1 MADPFIIANVASREP
16 GVSVTVFES
25 GDVGLSLPNL
35 KSLIFGYMQTG
46 GTGTPNQVVRGLS
59 QDQIDL
65 LFKPTSM
72 LSQAY
77 AAARAAAPLGD
88 VFLMPLLEPSGGTA
102 QVIKAEIATAPLNG
116 VLGTNTTANT
126 ADTVYVRQRGRGVAV
141 SFKAGD
147 SFAAIA
153 TAIETAW
160 NLLEAPPSTI
170 SRSSAELSFTS
181 PHKGAYDNGG
191 LEISF
196 ASKGASGVA
205 AFCGTVTFSG
215 TAGVASAGSYTL
227 TMGAKSVQATIAD
240 GATAAQSATA
250 LTNKFLT
257 GSYPVVAA
265 QASSPDGVVKL
276 FYTPGRTIRPADFSG
291 QLSGVTTQTATLA
304 KGTAG
309 AGVPTLTDALANLG
323 ASDTAYRAWS
333 CFWLSTSEVSSVAS
347 HIEAETASDQGAK
360 GQVAIFASTAS
371 LTVLLAADLNE
382 STTPKLSAT
391 SRFVPLWA
399 QSAGCAGWEL
409 AARLAAAVG
418 AEEDAGR
425 NWNGFA
431 FTSAD
436 AAPLAGIHPAD
447 MPSRDDR
454 NTAIGAGYPPVLVSE
469 RSGNPTLVWGGT
481 ARKIR
486 SAVDKKRAKLSDII
500 TQDYLRSDLAVTL
513 AAAFEQKKLKV
524 GTPRSSRTV
533 VVDDA
538 KTVTYRWLVR
548 LDAVDLVDDPER
560 VRDAIQVQPNA
571 GDPTRLDLN
580 VPWELLADLDIISA
594 VGVVK

>member
-1 MADPFIIANVASREP
+1 MSSFVIAAVASREP
-16 GVSVTVFES
+16 GVSVTVYES

-35 KSLIFGYMQTG
+35 KSLIFGYMSTG

-59 QDQIDL
+59 QDQVDL

-72 LSQAY
+72 ISQAY

-102 QVIKAEIATAPLNG
+102 QIIKAEITAAPLNG
-116 VLGTNTTANT
+116 VLGTNSTANA

-153 TAIETAW
+153 TAIQTAW
-160 NLLEAPPSTI
+160 GLLEAPPSAI

-215 TAGVASAGSYTL
+215 TAGVADAGSYTL
-227 TMGAKSVQATIAD
+227 TMGAKSIQATIAD
-240 GATAAQSATA
+240 TSTAAQSATA
-250 LTNKFLT
+250 LVNKFLT
-257 GSYPVVAA
+257 GSYPVIAA
-265 QASSPDGVVKL
+265 QPSSPSGVVTL
-276 FYTPGRTIRPADFSG
+276 FYTDGRAIRPTEFSG
-291 QLSGVTTQTATLA
+291 TLTGVTTQTAALA

-309 AGVPTLTDALANLG
+309 AGVPTLTDALANLA

-333 CFWLSTSEVSSVAS
+333 CFWLSTSEVSATAVS
-347 HIEAETASDQGAK
+347 IEAETASDQGAK
-360 GQVAIFASTAS
+360 GQVAIFCSTAS
-371 LTVLLAADLNE
+371 LAAVIAADLNE
-382 STTPKLSAT
+382 ATAPKLSAT
-391 SRFVPLWA
+391 SRYVPLWA
-399 QSAGCAGWEL
+399 QSAACAGWEL

-431 FTSAD
+431 FVGSD
-436 AAPLAGIHPAD
+436 AAPLAGIHAAD
-447 MPSRDDR
+447 QPSRDDR
-454 NTAIGAGYPPVLVSE
+454 NTAIGAGYPPVNMSD
-469 RSGNPTLVWGGT
+469 RTGNLTLIWGGT

-486 SAVDKKRAKLSDII
+486 SAADKKRAKLSDII
-500 TQDYLRSDLAVTL
+500 TQDYLRADLAVTL
-513 AAAFEQKKLKV
+513 EAAFQAKKLKI
-524 GTPRSSRTV
+524 GTPRSERTV
-533 VVDDA
+533 TKDDV

-560 VRDAIQVQPNA
+560 VRDAIQVEPNVA
-571 GDPTRLDLN
+571 DPTRLDLN

-594 VGVVK
+594 VGIVK

>member
-1 MADPFIIANVASREP
+1 MSSFVIAAVASREP
-16 GVSVTVFES
+16 GVSVTVYES

-35 KSLIFGYMQTG
+35 KSLIFGYMSTG

-59 QDQIDL
+59 QDQVDL

-72 LSQAY
+72 ISQAY

-102 QVIKAEIATAPLNG
+102 QIIKAEITAAPLNG
-116 VLGTNTTANT
+116 VLGTNSTANA

-153 TAIETAW
+153 TAIQTAW
-160 NLLEAPPSTI
+160 GLLEAPPSAI

-215 TAGVASAGSYTL
+215 TAGVADAGSYTL
-227 TMGAKSVQATIAD
+227 TMGAKSIQATIAD
-240 GATAAQSATA
+240 TSTAAQSATA
-250 LTNKFLT
+250 LVNKFLL

-265 QASSPDGVVKL
+265 QPSSPSGVVTL
-276 FYTPGRTIRPADFSG
+276 FYTDGRAIRPTEFSG
-291 QLSGVTTQTATLA
+291 TLTGVTTQTAALA

-309 AGVPTLTDALANLG
+309 AGVPTLTDALANLA

-333 CFWLSTSEVSSVAS
+333 CFWLSTSEVSATAVS
-347 HIEAETASDQGAK
+347 IEAETASDQGAK
-360 GQVAIFASTAS
+360 GQVAIFCSTAS
-371 LTVLLAADLNE
+371 LAAVIAADLNE
-382 STTPKLSAT
+382 ATTPKLSAT
-391 SRFVPLWA
+391 SRYVPLWA
-399 QSAGCAGWEL
+399 QSAACAGWEL

-431 FTSAD
+431 FVGSD
-436 AAPLAGIHPAD
+436 AAPLAGIHIAD
-447 MPSRDDR
+447 QPSRDDR
-454 NTAIGAGYPPVLVSE
+454 NTAIGAGYPPINVSS
-469 RSGNPTLVWGGT
+469 RSGNLTLIWGGT

-486 SAVDKKRAKLSDII
+486 SAADKKRAKLSDII
-500 TQDYLRSDLAVTL
+500 TQDYLRADLAVTL
-513 AAAFEQKKLKV
+513 EAAFQAKKLKI
-524 GTPRSSRTV
+524 GTPRSERTV
-533 VVDDA
+533 TKDDV

-560 VRDAIQVQPNA
+560 VRDAIQVEPNVA
-571 GDPTRLDLN
+571 DPTRLDLN

-594 VGVVK
+594 VGIVK